1 MKLLIA
7 TRNSGKFKEFKKILS
22 PLGYT
27 VISLNQLKTIPSDFQ
42 VKETGQ
48 TFKAN
53 AILKAKAYGNKA
65 QILTLAD
72 DSGLIID
79 SLPGQLGVNSAQFA
93 QGNYLKAQKKI
104 IKLLK
109 HLSSSKRQAHYQIC
123 LCLYNPQTNKLNTFN
138 AECHGQIAN
147 KPQGQHGFGYD
158 PIFLS
163 QALNK
168 TFGQASQTEK
178 NQVSHRAKAIKK
190 LTQFLS
196 PANTSNPANQKAAA
210 ISK

>member
-7 TRNSGKFKEFKKILS
+7 TRNPGKFKEFKKILS

-27 VISLNQLKTIPSDFQ
+27 IISLNQLKAIPSDFQ
-42 VKETGQ
+42 VKETGK

-65 QILTLAD
+65 KILTLAD

-93 QGNYLKAQKKI
+93 KGNYLKAQKKI

-109 HLSSSKRQAHYQIC
+109 HLSLSKRQAHYQIC
-123 LCLYNPQTNKLNTFN
+123 LCLYNPQTNQVNTFS
-138 AECHGQIAN
+138 AQCHGQIADQ
-147 KPQGQHGFGYD
+147 PQGQSGFGYD
-158 PIFLS
+158 PIFFSPVLS
-163 QALNK
+163 K
-168 TFGQASQTEK
+168 TFGQASQAEK

-190 LTQFLS
+190 LIQFLS
-196 PANTSNPANQKAAA
+196 PANTSNPANLKAAA

>member
-7 TRNSGKFKEFKKILS
+7 TRNLGKFKEFKKILS

-27 VISLNQLKTIPSDFQ
+27 IINLNQLKTIPLSFE
-42 VKETGQ
+42 VKETGK

-53 AILKAKAYGNKA
+53 AILKAKTYGSKA
-65 QILTLAD
+65 KILTLAD

-79 SLPGQLGVNSAQFA
+79 HFPDRLGVNSAQFA
-93 QGNYLKAQKKI
+93 KGNYKKAQKKI
-104 IKLLK
+104 IHLLK
-109 HLSSSKRQAHYQIC
+109 YLPSSKRQAHYQIC
-123 LCLYNPQTNKLNTFN
+123 LALYNPQTNKLHTFN
-138 AECHGQIAN
+138 AECHGQIAD

-168 TFGQASQTEK
+168 TFGQATQTEK

-196 PANTSNPANQKAAA
+196 PANTSNPAN
-210 ISK
+210 